1 MPDTNDVNST
11 PWSLPKRF
19 IQEPAIFV
27 SPVVVGPGMP
37 SSDVSLSI
45 QLRHFLLTNGG
56 RMDRLVF
63 IITLMMCIWCIIFFR
78 GPPFFSLLRLRVYM
92 LIFLVCLQRET
103 ARDRQLC
110 CVWKQCAGIVL
121 RREPD
126 RGAFHRRV
134 QLDSIQGWHEVQA
147 RYLWKKDFHSDFH
160 IGNVNNANFYCVPF
174 FRTVQQH
181 DCFSVLFFR
190 EMWLFWFTPTHGHTF
205 FFCSFSWTLILSNKM
220 ERYKFSTDAL
230 AGNLRDYIQ
239 HWLVI
244 NFCIKTNAMSTFFP
258 CIEHLLNPAMLL

>member
-1 MPDTNDVNST
+1 MFHRWLLAPVCRHRTCRLASSSGT
-11 PWSLPKRF
+11 SYWPM
-19 IQEPAIFV
+19 
-27 SPVVVGPGMP
+27 VVVWTGWC
-37 SSDVSLSI
+37 SSSPW
-45 QLRHFLLTNGG
+45 
-56 RMDRLVF
+56 
-63 IITLMMCIWCIIFFR
+63 WCAYGASYFFAYH
-78 GPPFFSLLRLRVYM
+78 PFFSLLRLRVYM

-110 CVWKQCAGIVL
+110 CVWKRCAGIVL

-160 IGNVNNANFYCVPF
+160 IGNVNNANFYCIPF
-174 FRTVQQH
+174 FHTVQQH
-181 DCFSVLFFR
+181 DCFSFLFFFC
-190 EMWLFWFTPTHGHTF
+190 EMSLFWFTPTHGHTF

-220 ERYKFSTDAL
+220 ERYKFSADAL

-244 NFCIKTNAMSTFFP
+244 NFRIMTNAMSTFS
-258 CIEHLLNPAMLL
+258 PASSIF